1 MKGLKNMNDQ
11 KRFGVIFSGGT
22 AAGMNA
28 TLEYLCR
35 YARKEGA
42 KLIGFKYGWT
52 GLIRNDTVEV
62 TMKTT
67 RGIAFEVGGTSL
79 GSCSKV
85 NVFNHDGNDYSEVC
99 YQTYNSLRLDGIFV
113 LGGDGT
119 NRQANELNEKYPD
132 MKFYWISATLDRDV
146 AGCDDT
152 IGFHTAVENA
162 AEVIASMAN
171 DGKTMNRHV
180 IIECMGRH
188 TGLVTIHATDLAI
201 RKYGIGIDMV
211 LVPEIP
217 FDLPAICNRIA
228 NTPYPLTIVMSEGI
242 EIPIPD
248 DMASCKKTRNSK
260 HPAIIG
266 HHIDLAN
273 TCRKLIAVL
282 QPHTSVPI
290 KSAIVGYM
298 QRTGHLSSAD
308 TFLAEHCAQLAVREA
323 MAQSESKAIIFR
335 NGAFTAVPMHEL
347 AELNKN
353 SGELK
358 RQAFMDDAILS
369 VIADQISA
377 ASFQKCWRK

>member
-1 MKGLKNMNDQ
+1 MNDQ
-11 KRFGVIFSGGT
+11 KKRFGVIFSGGT

-35 YARKEGA
+35 YARAEGA

-52 GLIRNDTVEV
+52 GLIRNDTIDV
-62 TMKTT
+62 TMRTT

-85 NVFNHDGNDYSEVC
+85 NVFNHEGNDYSEVC

-132 MKFYWISATLDRDV
+132 MKFFWISATLDRDV

-188 TGLVTIHATDLAI
+188 TGLVTVHATDLAI
-201 RKYGIGIDMV
+201 RKYGVNIDMV

-242 EIPIPD
+242 EIPIPES
-248 DMASCKKTRNSK
+248 MTSSRKNSK
-260 HPAIIG
+260 TKPTITG

-282 QPHTSVPI
+282 QPHTSVSI

-308 TFLAEHCAQLAVREA
+308 TFLAEHCARLAVREA
-323 MAQSESKAIIFR
+323 MQQDESKAIVFR
-335 NGAFTAVPMHEL
+335 NGAFISVPMHEL

-358 RQAFMDDAILS
+358 RQAFMDDTVLS

>member
-1 MKGLKNMNDQ
+1 MNDR

-35 YARKEGA
+35 FSSKEGA
-42 KLIGFKYGWT
+42 ELIGFKYGWT

-62 TMKTT
+62 TMRTT
-67 RGIAFEVGGTSL
+67 RGIAFEVGGTAL

-85 NVFNHDGNDYSEVC
+85 NVFDHEGKDYSEVC

-132 MKFYWISATLDRDV
+132 MKFFWISATLDRDV

-180 IIECMGRH
+180 IVECMGRH
-188 TGLVTIHATDLAI
+188 TGLVTVHATDLAI
-201 RKYGIGIDMV
+201 RKYGVNIDMV

-242 EIPIPD
+242 EIPISESMTGTTKSD
-248 DMASCKKTRNSK
+248 KNNKRHT
-260 HPAIIG
+260 IIG

-282 QPHTSVPI
+282 QPHTNVPI

-308 TFLAEHCAQLAVREA
+308 TFLAEHCARLAVREA
-323 MAQSESKAIIFR
+323 MQQDESKAIIFR
-335 NGAFTAVPMHEL
+335 DGAFTAISMHEL
-347 AELNKN
+347 AELNKSSAN
-353 SGELK
+353 LK

-377 ASFQKCWRK
+377 ASFQKYWRK